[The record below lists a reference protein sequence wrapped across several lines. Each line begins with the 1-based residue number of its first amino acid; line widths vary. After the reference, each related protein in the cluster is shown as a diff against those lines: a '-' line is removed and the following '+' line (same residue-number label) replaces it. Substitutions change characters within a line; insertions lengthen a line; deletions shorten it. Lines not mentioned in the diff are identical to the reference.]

1 MLCLC
6 TTLGQDRLTA
16 RLLVVPSSRRVALD
30 RDACPRAGAGRYARL
45 LVELAPALATELLP
59 GALSLVDAITVL
71 DQRAEALEAL
81 ARRHELG
88 RASLHGHLVTALR
101 AGALNG
107 EATLSAMFE
116 KLAPASGRL
125 SAHEAPRG
133 RGRGLSVALS
143 H

>member
-1 MLCLC
+1 M
-6 TTLGQDRLTA
+6 
-16 RLLVVPSSRRVALD
+16 
-30 RDACPRAGAGRYARL
+30 
-45 LVELAPALATELLP
+45 ELAPALATELLP

-81 ARRHELG
+81 AGRHELD

-116 KLAPASGRL
+116 KSPRRSGGSQRTKRLA
-125 SAHEAPRG
+125 
-133 RGRGLSVALS
+133 VAVAD
-143 H
+143 

>member
-1 MLCLC
+1 M
-6 TTLGQDRLTA
+6 
-16 RLLVVPSSRRVALD
+16 
-30 RDACPRAGAGRYARL
+30 
-45 LVELAPALATELLP
+45 ELAPALATELLP

-81 ARRHELG
+81 ARRHELD

-116 KLAPASGRL
+116 KFAPAIGRL

-133 RGRGLSVALS
+133 RGLRCCSFTLRRLGRRSRNLAIARPARPSS
-143 H
+143 KGCG

>member
-1 MLCLC
+1 M
-6 TTLGQDRLTA
+6 
-16 RLLVVPSSRRVALD
+16 
-30 RDACPRAGAGRYARL
+30 
-45 LVELAPALATELLP
+45 ELAPALAIELLP
-59 GALSLVDAITVL
+59 GTLLPLDAITVL

-81 ARRHELG
+81 ARRHELD

-116 KLAPASGRL
+116 KLAPAIGRL

-133 RGRGLSVALS
+133 RGLSVALS